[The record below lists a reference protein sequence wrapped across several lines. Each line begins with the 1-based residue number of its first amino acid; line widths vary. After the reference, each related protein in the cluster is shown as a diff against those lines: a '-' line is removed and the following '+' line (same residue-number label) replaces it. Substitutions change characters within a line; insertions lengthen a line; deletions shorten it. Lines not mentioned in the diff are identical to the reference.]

1 MEKPATIISHRLGRN
16 AEAVC
21 RHYLSQGYREGRYWL
36 VGNAQN
42 VAGRSLYVRLVDMEK
57 GVAGKWTDAATGQHG
72 DLLDIIAL
80 NQGHYQLRDTLDEA
94 QRFLSLP
101 IPVTDPDQDHNRSK
115 SKVAAGSPAAAK
127 RLFAASKPIHGTV
140 VETYLHKR
148 GITNLTACDALRFH
162 PHCYYR
168 PSKDDEPGTR
178 TAWPALIAAV
188 TDLSGHQTGVHRT
201 FLSASGLDPDA
212 LTKAPV
218 ASPRRAMGN
227 ILGHAIRFGIA
238 NDVMIAGEGIETIL
252 SLREVM
258 PGMPL
263 VAATSSAHLAA
274 ILFPPT
280 LHRLYV
286 ARDNDP
292 AGHGAVATLTQRAEP
307 AGIEVIPLMPH
318 LGDFNDDLRQLG
330 AIHLGAAL
338 AAQLVS
344 SDRTRFLAMS
354 R

>member
-1 MEKPATIISHRLGRN
+1 MEKPATQISHRLGQQ

-21 RHYLSQGYREGRYWL
+21 RHYLSKGYREGRYWL

-42 VAGRSLYVRLVDMEK
+42 VPGRSLYVRLVDMEK

-80 NQGHYQLRDTLDEA
+80 NLGHHRLSDTIAEA
-94 QRFLSLP
+94 RRFLSLP
-101 IPVTDPDQDHNRSK
+101 IPAIDDDQNRNRPK
-115 SKVAAGSPAAAK
+115 STVAAGSPAAAK
-127 RLFAASKPIHGTV
+127 RLFAASKPTHGTV
-140 VETYLHKR
+140 AATYLHQR
-148 GITNLTACDALRFH
+148 EILTLRMTDPLRFH

-168 PSKDDEPGTR
+168 PSKDDAPGTR

-188 TDLSGHQTGVHRT
+188 TDLSGQQTGVHRT
-201 FLSASGLDPDA
+201 FLSASGLDSDI
-212 LTKAPV
+212 LTNAPV

-238 NDVMIAGEGIETIL
+238 NDVMIAGEGIETML
-252 SLREVM
+252 SLRELM
-258 PGMPL
+258 PDMPL
-263 VAATSSAHLAA
+263 AAATSSAHLAA

-280 LHRLYV
+280 LRRLYV

-307 AGIEVIPLMPH
+307 AGIEVIPLVPD

-338 AAQLVS
+338 AAQLMS
-344 SDRTRFLAMS
+344 SDRARFLAMS

>member
-1 MEKPATIISHRLGRN
+1 MEKPASQIAHRLGRN

-42 VAGRSLYVRLVDMEK
+42 VPGRSLYVRLVDMEK
-57 GVAGKWTDAATGQHG
+57 GVAGKWTDAATGEHG

-80 NQGHYQLRDTLDEA
+80 NQGHHQLRDTLDEA
-94 QRFLSLP
+94 RRFLSLP
-101 IPVTDPDQDHNRSK
+101 IPVVDPDQDRHRSK
-115 SKVAAGSPAAAK
+115 SKVAAGSPEAAK
-127 RLFAASKPIHGTV
+127 RLFAASKPLLGTV
-140 VETYLHKR
+140 AETYLRKR
-148 GITNLTACDALRFH
+148 GITNLAGCDALRFH
-162 PHCYYR
+162 PRCYYR
-168 PSKDDEPGTR
+168 PAKGDMPGTR

-188 TDLSGHQTGVHRT
+188 TDLGGHQTGVHRT
-201 FLSASGLDPDA
+201 WLTPNA

-218 ASPRRAMGN
+218 ASPRRAMGD
-227 ILGHAIRFGIA
+227 ILGHTIRFGLA
-238 NDVMIAGEGIETIL
+238 DDVMIAGEGVETML

-258 PGMPL
+258 PHMPL
-263 VAATSSAHLAA
+263 AAATSSAHLAA

-280 LHRLYV
+280 LRRLYV

-292 AGHGAVATLTQRAEP
+292 AGHNAVSTLTERAEP
-307 AGIEVIPLMPH
+307 AGIEVIPLVPH
-318 LGDFNDDLRQLG
+318 LGDFNDDLCLLD
-330 AIHLGAAL
+330 ASVLGAAL

-344 SDRTRFLAMS
+344 SDKVRFLAMS

>member
-1 MEKPATIISHRLGRN
+1 MEKPATQIAHHLGRN

-42 VAGRSLYVRLVDMEK
+42 VPGRSLYVRLVDMEK

-94 QRFLSLP
+94 HRFLSLP
-101 IPVTDPDQDHNRSK
+101 IPAIDPDQDRNRPK

-127 RLFAASKPIHGTV
+127 RLFSASKPIHGTV
-140 VETYLHKR
+140 AATYLQQRK
-148 GITNLTACDALRFH
+148 ILTLRATDPLRFH
-162 PHCYYR
+162 PQCYYR
-168 PSKDDEPGTR
+168 PSKDDAQGTR
-178 TAWPALIAAV
+178 TAWPALIASV
-188 TDLSGHQTGVHRT
+188 TDLLRKQTGVHRT
-201 FLSASGLDPDA
+201 WLDPDA

-238 NDVMIAGEGIETIL
+238 DDAMIAGEGIETML

-258 PGMPL
+258 PDMPL
-263 VAATSSAHLAA
+263 AAATSSAHLAA

-280 LHRLYV
+280 LRRLYV
-286 ARDNDP
+286 ALDNDP
-292 AGHGAVATLTQRAEP
+292 AGHGAVATLTKRAEP
-307 AGIEVIPLMPH
+307 AGIQVIPLVPH
-318 LGDFNDDLRQLG
+318 HGDFNDDLRLLG
-330 AIHLGAAL
+330 ATALGAEL
-338 AAQLVS
+338 ATQLPS
-344 SDRTRFLAMS
+344 SDAERFLAMS

>member
-1 MEKPATIISHRLGRN
+1 MEKPATQISHRLGQQ

-21 RHYLSQGYREGRYWL
+21 RHYLSKGYREGRYWL

-42 VAGRSLYVRLVDMEK
+42 VPGRSLYIRLVDMEK

-80 NQGHYQLRDTLDEA
+80 NQGHHQLRDTLDEA
-94 QRFLSLP
+94 RRFLSLP
-101 IPVTDPDQDHNRSK
+101 IPVIDPDQDRNRPK

-127 RLFAASKPIHGTV
+127 RLFAGSKSIRSTV
-140 VETYLHKR
+140 IETYFRKR
-148 GITNLTACDALRFH
+148 GITNLTDCEALRFH

-178 TAWPALIAAV
+178 TAWPALIAVV
-188 TDLSGHQTGVHRT
+188 TDLSGQQTGVHRT
-201 FLSASGLDPDA
+201 WLDPDV

-238 NDVMIAGEGIETIL
+238 DDVMVAGEGIETML
-252 SLREVM
+252 SLREVI
-258 PGMPL
+258 PDMPL

-274 ILFPPT
+274 ILFPST
-280 LHRLYV
+280 LRRLYV

-307 AGIEVIPLMPH
+307 AGIEVIPLVPD

-344 SDRTRFLAMS
+344 SDRARFLAMS

>member
-1 MEKPATIISHRLGRN
+1 MEKPATQISHRLGRN

-42 VAGRSLYVRLVDMEK
+42 VPGRSLYVRLVDMEK
-57 GVAGKWTDAATGQHG
+57 GAAGKWTDAATGEHG

-80 NQGHYQLRDTLDEA
+80 NQGHHQLRDTLDEA
-94 QRFLSLP
+94 RRFLSLP
-101 IPVTDPDQDHNRSK
+101 IPAIDPDQCRNRPR
-115 SKVAAGSPAAAK
+115 SKVAIGSPAAAA
-127 RLFAASKPIHGTV
+127 RLFTASKPIHGTV
-140 VETYLHKR
+140 AEAYLHR
-148 GITNLTACDALRFH
+148 RMIVTLRATDPLRFH
-162 PHCYYR
+162 PRCYYR
-168 PSKDDEPGTR
+168 PSKDDDLGTR
-178 TAWPALIAAV
+178 TAWPALIAVV
-188 TDLSGHQTGVHRT
+188 TDLGGQQTGVHRT
-201 FLSASGLDPDA
+201 WLDPDA

-238 NDVMIAGEGIETIL
+238 NDVMIAGEGIETML

-258 PGMPL
+258 PDMPL

-274 ILFPPT
+274 ILFPVT
-280 LHRLYV
+280 LKRLYV

-307 AGIEVIPLMPH
+307 VGIEVIPLVPH
-318 LGDFNDDLRQLG
+318 HGDFNDDLRQLG
-330 AIHLGAAL
+330 ATLLAATL
-338 AAQLVS
+338 AAQLLS
-344 SDRTRFLAMS
+344 SDGERFLAMA

>member
-1 MEKPATIISHRLGRN
+1 MEKPATQISHSLGRN

-36 VGNAQN
+36 VGNAHN
-42 VAGRSLYVRLVDMEK
+42 VPGRSLYVRLVDMEK
-57 GVAGKWTDAATGQHG
+57 GVAGKWTDAATGEHG

-80 NQGHYQLRDTLDEA
+80 NQGHHQLRDTLDEA
-94 QRFLSLP
+94 RRFLSLP
-101 IPVTDPDQDHNRSK
+101 IPAIDPNPCRSRPK

-127 RLFAASKPIHGTV
+127 RLFTGSKSVHGTV
-140 VETYLHKR
+140 VESYLRKR
-148 GITNLTACDALRFH
+148 GITNLAGCYALRFH
-162 PHCYYR
+162 LHCYYR
-168 PSKDDEPGTR
+168 PSKDDALDAL
-178 TAWPALIAAV
+178 TAWPALIASV
-188 TDLSGHQTGVHRT
+188 TDLDGQQTGVHRT
-201 FLSASGLDPDA
+201 WLDPDA

-238 NDVMIAGEGIETIL
+238 NDVMIAGEGIETML

-258 PGMPL
+258 PAMP
-263 VAATSSAHLAA
+263 VAAATSSAHLAA

-280 LHRLYV
+280 LQRLYV

-292 AGHGAVATLTQRAEP
+292 AGHAAVATLTQRAEP

-338 AAQLVS
+338 AAQLLT
-344 SDRTRFLAMS
+344 SDVARFLAMS